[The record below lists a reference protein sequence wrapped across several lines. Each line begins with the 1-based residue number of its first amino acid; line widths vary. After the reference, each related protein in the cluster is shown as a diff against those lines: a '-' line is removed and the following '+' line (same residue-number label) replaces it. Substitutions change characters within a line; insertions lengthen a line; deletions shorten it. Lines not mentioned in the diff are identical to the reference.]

1 MTESRGPDFREHD
14 PRGPDPHGPDP
25 HGLEAT
31 LAWSRGA
38 LAIELDIALP
48 PRGITALFGPS
59 GAGKTSCLRAI
70 AGLDRDSQGRVSLGN
85 EVWQDSARRV
95 FVPPH
100 RRRLGYVTQEASLFV
115 HRSVAGNLDYG
126 YRRAGRPAHI
136 DRDALVDQ
144 FGLRPLLGRRVDTLS
159 GGERQRV
166 AIVRAL
172 LSDPSLLLFDEPLS
186 ALDATS
192 RNDLLGRLEN
202 LHAGLAVP
210 MIYVSHA
217 IDEVARL
224 ADHLVLLDAGHVVA
238 QGPLQATLAR
248 LDLSATL
255 AEAVGVVI
263 EGTVVGHDMHDH
275 LTELAFTGGTLFVP
289 RHGDP
294 AGRQLRCRIGAR
306 DVVLTHERQEG
317 SSALNQ
323 IRARVIAVADADHP
337 SQCLV
342 QLDAGGSVLLA
353 RITRRSWH
361 TLALAPGS
369 EVWAQVKA
377 VALGA

>member
-1 MTESRGPDFREHD
+1 MTESHGHEFRPDVQGLD
-14 PRGPDPHGPDP
+14 PRG
-25 HGLEAT
+25 LQAA
-31 LAWSRGA
+31 LSWRRGE
-38 LAIELDIALP
+38 LAIEFDIALP
-48 PRGITALFGPS
+48 PHGITALFGPS

-70 AGLDRDSQGRVSLGN
+70 AGLDRARQGKVSLGS
-85 EVWQDSARRV
+85 EVWQDTARRV

-144 FGLRPLLGRRVDTLS
+144 FGLRPLLERRVDALS

-186 ALDATS
+186 ALDATA

-202 LHAGLAVP
+202 LHAALAVP

-238 QGPLQATLAR
+238 QGSLQATLTR
-248 LDLSATL
+248 LDLPPAL
-255 AEAVGVVI
+255 VEAVGAVI
-263 EGTVVGHDMHDH
+263 EGTVVSHDAHDY
-275 LTELAFTGGTLFVP
+275 LTELAFGGGTLLVP
-289 RHGDP
+289 RRGDVV
-294 AGRQLRCRIGAR
+294 GQRLRCRIGAR
-306 DVVLTHERQEG
+306 DVVLAHERQFG
-317 SSALNQ
+317 SSVLNQ
-323 IRARVIAVADADHP
+323 IHARVIAMADADHP

-361 TLALAPGS
+361 ALELAPGS

-377 VALGA
+377 VTLGA

>member
-1 MTESRGPDFREHD
+1 MTESGGLDLRCQGPR
-14 PRGPDPHGPDP
+14 
-25 HGLEAT
+25 GLEAT
-31 LAWSRGA
+31 LAWKRGE
-38 LAIELDIALP
+38 LAIELDIVLP

-70 AGLDRDSQGRVSLGN
+70 AGLDRDGRGKLSLGN
-85 EVWQDSARRV
+85 EVWQDSARHV

-100 RRRLGYVTQEASLFV
+100 RRRIGYVTQEASLFV

-144 FGLRPLLGRRVDTLS
+144 FGLRPLLGRRVDALS

-172 LSDPSLLLFDEPLS
+172 LSDPLLLLFDEPLS
-186 ALDATS
+186 ALDATA
-192 RNDLLGRLEN
+192 RNDVLGRLES
-202 LHAGLAVP
+202 LHAALAVP

-224 ADHLVLLDAGHVVA
+224 ADHLIVLDAGHVVA
-238 QGPLQATLAR
+238 QGALQATLAR
-248 LDLSATL
+248 LDLPAAL
-255 AEAVGVVI
+255 AEAVGAVI
-263 EGTVVGHDMHDH
+263 EGTVVSHDAHDH

-289 RHGDP
+289 RRGDVI
-294 AGRQLRCRIGAR
+294 GQRLRCRIGAR
-306 DVVLTHERQEG
+306 DVVLTHECQAG

-323 IRARVIAVADADHP
+323 VRARVIAMADADHP

-353 RITRRSWH
+353 RITRRSWLA
-361 TLALAPGS
+361 LALAPGS

>member
-1 MTESRGPDFREHD
+1 MAERRAPNLRERDD
-14 PRGPDPHGPDP
+14 PR
-25 HGLEAT
+25 GLEAT
-31 LAWSRGA
+31 LAWRRGQ
-38 LAIELDIALP
+38 LAIELNIALP

-70 AGLDRDSQGRVSLGN
+70 AGLDRDSAGTVSLGD
-85 EVWQDSARRV
+85 EVWQDSARHV

-126 YRRAGRPAHI
+126 YRRAGQPKHI
-136 DRDALVDQ
+136 DRDALIDQ
-144 FGLRPLLGRRVDTLS
+144 FGLRALLGRRVDALS

-186 ALDATS
+186 ALDATA
-192 RNDLLGRLEN
+192 RNDLLGRLES
-202 LHAGLAVP
+202 LHATLAVP

-217 IDEVARL
+217 IEEVARL
-224 ADHLVLLDAGHVVA
+224 ADYLVLLDAGHVVA
-238 QGPLQATLAR
+238 QGALQATLTR
-248 LDLSATL
+248 LDLPAALT
-255 AEAVGVVI
+255 EAVGAVI
-263 EGTVVGHDMHDH
+263 EGTVVGHDAHDH
-275 LTELAFTGGTLFVP
+275 LTELAFAGGTLFVP
-289 RHGDP
+289 RRGDVL
-294 AGRQLRCRIGAR
+294 GQRLRCRIGAR
-306 DVVLTHERQEG
+306 DVVLTHERQTG

-323 IRARVIAVADADHP
+323 IRACVIAMADADHP

-361 TLALAPGS
+361 ALALVPGS
-369 EVWAQVKA
+369 AVWAQVKA

>member
-1 MTESRGPDFREHD
+1 MAE
-14 PRGPDPHGPDP
+14 PRGPNLRERDDSR
-25 HGLEAT
+25 GLEAT
-31 LAWSRGA
+31 LAWRRGE

-70 AGLDRDSQGRVSLGN
+70 AGLDRDSTGTVSLGD
-85 EVWQDSARRV
+85 EVWQDSARHV

-126 YRRAGRPAHI
+126 YRRAGRPKHI
-136 DRDALVDQ
+136 DRDALIDQ
-144 FGLRPLLGRRVDTLS
+144 FGLRALLGRRVDALS

-186 ALDATS
+186 ALDTTA
-192 RNDLLGRLEN
+192 RNDLLSRLET
-202 LHAGLAVP
+202 LHATLAVP

-238 QGPLQATLAR
+238 QGALQATLTR
-248 LDLSATL
+248 LDLPATL
-255 AEAVGVVI
+255 AEAVGAVI
-263 EGTVVGHDMHDH
+263 EGTVVGHDAHDH
-275 LTELAFTGGTLFVP
+275 LTELAFAGGTLFVP
-289 RHGDP
+289 RRGDVV
-294 AGRQLRCRIGAR
+294 GQRLRCRVGAR
-306 DVVLTHERQEG
+306 DVVLTLERQTG

-323 IRARVIAVADADHP
+323 VRARVIAMADADHP

-361 TLALAPGS
+361 VLALVPGS

>member
-1 MTESRGPDFREHD
+1 MAEPQGPNLSERSD
-14 PRGPDPHGPDP
+14 PRG
-25 HGLEAT
+25 LEAA
-31 LAWSRGA
+31 LAWRRGH
-38 LAIELDIALP
+38 LAIELGIALP
-48 PRGITALFGPS
+48 ARGITALFGPS
-59 GAGKTSCLRAI
+59 GSGKTSCLRAI
-70 AGLDRDSQGRVSLGN
+70 AGLDRDSVGTVSLGD
-85 EVWQDSARRV
+85 EMWQDSARNV

-126 YRRAGRPAHI
+126 YRRAGQPKHI
-136 DRDALVDQ
+136 DRDALIDQ
-144 FGLRPLLGRRVDTLS
+144 FGLRALLGRRVDALS

-186 ALDATS
+186 ALDATA
-192 RNDLLGRLEN
+192 RNDLLGRLES
-202 LHAGLAVP
+202 LHATLAVP

-217 IDEVARL
+217 IEEVARL
-224 ADHLVLLDAGHVVA
+224 ADYLVLLDAGHVVA
-238 QGPLQATLAR
+238 QGALQATLTR
-248 LDLSATL
+248 LDLPAALT
-255 AEAVGVVI
+255 EAVGAVI
-263 EGTVVGHDMHDH
+263 EGTVVGHDAHDH
-275 LTELAFTGGTLFVP
+275 LTELAFAGGTLFVP
-289 RHGDP
+289 RRGDVL
-294 AGRQLRCRIGAR
+294 GQRLRCRIGAR
-306 DVVLTHERQEG
+306 DVVLTHERQTG

-323 IRARVIAVADADHP
+323 IRACVIAMADADHP

-361 TLALAPGS
+361 ALALVPGS
-369 EVWAQVKA
+369 AVWAQVKA